1 MFFKKKKL
9 REAPLGYWE
18 EKSYMQVI
26 PRDSRKDFV
35 SEILDN
41 VSKVQEF
48 EIKEKKPLTPQEP
61 GNIKFIYENKEY
73 EIGFYPNRFSVPEY
87 YLNNSVLFTEEEKQD
102 IRNAQATLTIFME
115 FTKDAKKSYH
125 VQLKMAV
132 AMIPDLIGII
142 DESAEKIL
150 SRRWIKMASE
160 SKIVPS
166 AKDLY
171 TIQVVGDGKGEAWL
185 HTHGLCRCGITEL
198 EILQSDNDNYQ
209 NHYNLINTYAMYL
222 IDKKG
227 EIEPRD
233 VGSYIGLLVN
243 QQPVVVTCKSWIE
256 GINEYKDLKL
266 GNVNDRK
273 EGHNSK
279 TSIIFIYK
287 SEEDEKK
294 DILSKVSIYDKLWGD
309 NPIFFISNE
318 ETKRMKDLAMERF
331 GYVRKLLSYKE
342 NKAIVKIGLPIDNDR
357 NNCEHIWFE
366 LLEFEGE
373 KFKGKLT
380 QEPYNIPNIH
390 EGDEAWFTVEDVTDW
405 IVYTPK
411 MAINPEN
418 VYIIE
423 S

>member
-9 REAPLGYWE
+9 KEAPLGYWE
-18 EKSYMQVI
+18 EQSYMQVI
-26 PRDSRKDFV
+26 PRDSTKDFM
-35 SEILDN
+35 SEILDR
-41 VSKVQEF
+41 VSNTKEFKIQE
-48 EIKEKKPLTPQEP
+48 KRPLTSQEP
-61 GNIKFIYENKEY
+61 GNIKFIYKNEEY

-87 YLNNSVLFTEEEKQD
+87 YLNNSVLFSDDEKQE
-102 IRNAQATLTIFME
+102 IRNAQVALTIFMK
-115 FTKDAKKSYH
+115 FNKDAKKSYH

-150 SRRWIKMASE
+150 PKKWIKMAAE
-160 SKIVPS
+160 SKIVPNP
-166 AKDLY
+166 KDLY
-171 TIQVVGDGKGEAWL
+171 TIQAVSDKNGEIWL

-198 EILQSDNDNYQ
+198 EILQSDKENYQ

-222 IDKKG
+222 IDKKE
-227 EIEPRD
+227 EIEPRET
-233 VGSYIGLLVN
+233 GSYIGVLVN
-243 QQPVVVTCKSWIE
+243 QQPVVVTCRSWVD
-256 GINEYKDLKL
+256 GLNEYKNLDLGSIK
-266 GNVNDRK
+266 DRK

-287 SEEDEKK
+287 SEEDEKNGV
-294 DILSKVSIYDKLWGD
+294 LSKVSIYDKLWGD

-331 GYVRKLLSYKE
+331 GYVRRFLRYKE
-342 NKAIVKIGLPIDNDR
+342 NKAIIKIGLPVDDKG
-357 NNCEHIWFE
+357 NCEHIWFE

-373 KFKGKLT
+373 KFKAKLT
-380 QEPYNIPNIH
+380 QEPYNVPNMH

-411 MAINPEN
+411 MAITPEN
-418 VYIIE
+418 VYIME
-423 S
+423 L